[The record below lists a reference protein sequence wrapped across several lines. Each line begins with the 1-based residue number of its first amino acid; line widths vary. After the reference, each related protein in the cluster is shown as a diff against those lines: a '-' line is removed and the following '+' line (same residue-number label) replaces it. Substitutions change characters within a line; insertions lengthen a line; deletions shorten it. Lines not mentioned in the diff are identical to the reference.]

1 VGFEL
6 ILAFDLLVG
15 DDVDVVFLV
24 GGVREEKDERV
35 ELMLF

>member
-6 ILAFDLLVG
+6 ILALDLLVG
-15 DDVDVVFLV
+15 DDVDVVLLV